1 MSITYFECVFVAL
14 GIQHE
19 KHTHCIIL
27 SAVAS
32 LVVSYFTALSQ
43 KRRDFRRKI
52 IEHKMCVSIF
62 STTLIRDVFHSM
74 KN

>member
-19 KHTHCIIL
+19 KHMRFIIL

-32 LVVSYFTALSQ
+32 LVVSYFSALSQ
-43 KRRDFRRKI
+43 KRHDFRKKI
-52 IEHKMCVSIF
+52 IEHKMSVSIF
-62 STTLIRDVFHSM
+62 STTFIRDVFHSV
-74 KN
+74 KK